1 MACLT
6 VTVVRAIFLKSP
18 FHWRNLL
25 SFRNQ
30 SVMVIAALM
39 LSFCIGFLPVLR
51 ICNLNQYEEHCALD
65 KNWSLDSMACMAL
78 TLGLG
83 LFAPKVA
90 VVVLYM
96 MIYKVVDQAKKSNRM
111 ISLTTLNASGSRNTT
126 SESAEISSRDDRERM
141 TVPWSLLVV
150 LVLNFVSCFPWVVL
164 IGAPEVLYSRKRSEH
179 YLVFDLAY
187 ACLLVATAANP
198 LAYLITTRVVR
209 KKTVQCF
216 KNCFTHLLRP

>member
-30 SVMVIAALM
+30 SVMIMAASI
-39 LSFCIGFLPVLR
+39 LSFCIGFLPVFR
-51 ICNLNQYEEHCALD
+51 ICKLSQYEEHCVLD
-65 KNWSLDSMACMAL
+65 KNWLPKSVTCISL

-83 LFAPKVA
+83 LFAPKLA
-90 VVVLYM
+90 VMVLYM
-96 MIYKVVDQAKKSNRM
+96 MIYKVVEQAKKSNRM
-111 ISLTTLNASGSRNTT
+111 LSLTTLNASGSRTT
-126 SESAEISSRDDRERM
+126 QSESKDTSSRDDRERM

-150 LVLNFVSCFPWVVL
+150 FVLNFVSCFPWIVL
-164 IGAPEVLYSRKRSEH
+164 IGAPELLYSRIQSEH
-179 YLVFDLAY
+179 YMVFDFAY
-187 ACLLVATAANP
+187 TSLLVATAANP

-216 KNCFTHLLRP
+216 RNGFTYMLRQ